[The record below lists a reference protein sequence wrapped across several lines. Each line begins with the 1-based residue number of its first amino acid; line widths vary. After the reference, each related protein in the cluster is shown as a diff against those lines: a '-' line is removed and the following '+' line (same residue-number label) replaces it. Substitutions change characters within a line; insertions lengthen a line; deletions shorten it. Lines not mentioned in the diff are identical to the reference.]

1 MNLPDNIIKYFLKNV
16 YFISG
21 CACGGKSTIS
31 QYLAKK
37 YNIALYSWDER
48 FSQHRAISDPYYQP
62 YMNKEFSSWEE
73 YFGRPPRQYSEAIR
87 NSIYEQVEI
96 AIVELISLAKNGK
109 IIVDGIFP
117 LSVIKKIS
125 SKNRAVFL
133 MAEIEAIRN
142 DFFTRADKKD
152 MLECLN
158 RLNNPQKSTEN
169 MFLSIEYSLAKDLEE
184 IKASGF
190 KWFIRGDKPDWMKI
204 REEVERQLEF
214 ID

>member
-1 MNLPDNIIKYFLKNV
+1 M

-31 QYLAKK
+31 QYLSKK
-37 YNIALYSWDER
+37 YNIALYNWDEK
-48 FSQHRAISDPYYQP
+48 FSQHKAISDSYFQP

-73 YFGRPPRQYSEAIR
+73 YFNRPPRQYSEAIK

-96 AIVELISLAKNGK
+96 SIVELISMSKNGK
-109 IIVDGIFP
+109 VIVDGIFP

-133 MAEIEAIRN
+133 MAQIDTIRN
-142 DFFTRADKKD
+142 DFFARIDKKN
-152 MLECLN
+152 MFKCLN

-169 MFLSIEYSLAKDLEE
+169 MFLSIEYSLDRDLEE
-184 IKASGF
+184 IKSSGF
-190 KWFIRGDKPDWMKI
+190 KWFVRGENSDWMKI
-204 REEVERQLEF
+204 REEVERQLELTE
-214 ID
+214 